1 MNELRAWFAGGGCTM
16 IALGAVSAVLCFL
29 IVERMLTS
37 GALMRSIR
45 HGRLTGNGDS
55 PEQAAWAGLRRM
67 GVALARGTTIETAL
81 QKAEQA
87 ATAVAIKP

>member
-1 MNELRAWFAGGGCTM
+1 MNDIWAWFAGGGLTM

-55 PEQAAWAGLRRM
+55 PEQAAWAGL
-67 GVALARGTTIETAL
+67 
-81 QKAEQA
+81 
-87 ATAVAIKP
+87 